1 MYALGALWY
10 ADLFLICRMNVLTP
24 FISFIPGKF
33 AGDLS
38 FLLLFIGGSL
48 VLSFVLGR
56 TRLLSVVVFS
66 YVSLAFVLTVP
77 VSWFAFAPEGR
88 MIVFLLLLAFLVM
101 VGDYILDIHIS
112 NPTSTFFSRVLV
124 MGCLGTGL
132 VMSMALSLV
141 SRSFALKFL
150 SPTVYG
156 YFSDSWARPI
166 WMVAP
171 LIFLLFVNKRRR

>member
-1 MYALGALWY
+1 
-10 ADLFLICRMNVLTP
+10 MNVLATLD
-24 FISFIPGKF
+24 SFVPGKF

-38 FLLLFIGGSL
+38 FLILFVVGSL
-48 VLSFVLGR
+48 ALSFVLGR

-66 YVSLAFVLTVP
+66 YVALAIVSAIP
-77 VSWFAFAPEGR
+77 SSWFSFSSEGR
-88 MIVFLLLLAFLVM
+88 AIVFLGLLFSLVL

-112 NPTSTFFSRVLV
+112 NPTSTFFSRVLM

-132 VMSMALSLV
+132 AMSIALSLV

-150 SPTVYG
+150 SLTVYG
-156 YFSDSWARPI
+156 YFSDPLARLA

-171 LIFLLFVNKRRR
+171 LLFLLFVNKRRR

>member
-1 MYALGALWY
+1 
-10 ADLFLICRMNVLTP
+10 MNVLT
-24 FISFIPGKF
+24 SFFSFVPGKF

-48 VLSFVLGR
+48 ALSFVLGR

-66 YVSLAFVLTVP
+66 YVALALVLTVP
-77 VSWFAFAPEGR
+77 ASWIAFAPEGR
-88 MIVFLLLLAFLVM
+88 AIIFVVLLAFLVM

-132 VMSMALSLV
+132 AMSMALSLV
-141 SRSFALKFL
+141 SRSFALRFL

-156 YFSDSWARPI
+156 YFSDSWARLV
-166 WMVAP
+166 WMAAP
-171 LIFLLFVNKRRR
+171 LVFLLFVNKRRR